1 MSSPCVSIVI
11 PVYNVERYLVDC
23 LDSIAGQSFND
34 FEVLLVDD
42 GSTDDS
48 LAVCRRFECM
58 DARFRVL
65 AQENA
70 GAAVARN
77 RALDEAAGEWIMFVD
92 SDDLLECDCVERLL
106 AAVMASGAD
115 IALGGYGAFSSSVS
129 DCTYVVPD
137 VDEIVLMR
145 PSEAL
150 SIILYQDGLDSAP
163 WGKLFKRHLFA
174 EVRFPPLRSSEDLA
188 TIYKPFLK
196 AQAVALM
203 RDSGYRYRLVA
214 GSLSYSEHETEAW
227 DVMLN
232 ASDEIVAR
240 FPSLFLPCCCR
251 RFSFAFH
258 VFLITK
264 DLSIRQKLW
273 DEIVATRNDVLA
285 DGAARKK
292 ARMAAAV
299 SFLGRRIAW
308 AVGNRLTRAR

>member
-1 MSSPCVSIVI
+1 MI

-23 LDSIAGQSFND
+23 LDSIAGQSFAD

-129 DCTYVVPD
+129 ECKYVMPD
-137 VDEIVLMR
+137 VGEVDLVR
-145 PSEAL
+145 PSEVLAM
-150 SIILYQDGLDSAP
+150 ILYQDGLDSAP
-163 WGKLFKRHLFA
+163 WGKLFRRDLFVG
-174 EVRFPPLRSSEDLA
+174 VRFPRLRSSEDLA

-196 AQAVALM
+196 ALSVVLM

-214 GSLSYSEHETEAW
+214 GSLSYSKNESEAW
-227 DVMLN
+227 DVMVS

-251 RFSFAFH
+251 RLSFAFH

-273 DEIVATRNDVLA
+273 DEIVATRKDVLT

-292 ARMAAAV
+292 ARIAAAV
-299 SFLGRRIAW
+299 SFLGERVAW
-308 AVGNRLTRAR
+308 AAGNLLTRTR